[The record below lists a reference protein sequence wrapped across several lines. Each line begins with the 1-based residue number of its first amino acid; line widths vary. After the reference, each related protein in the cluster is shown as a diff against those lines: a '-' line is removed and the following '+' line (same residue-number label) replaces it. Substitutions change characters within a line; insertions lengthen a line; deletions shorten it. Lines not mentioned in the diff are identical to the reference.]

1 MMMLMESCDCECKG
15 VKNYTPVR
23 IYNASG
29 LSSLSYR
36 VGTHG
41 RFNAQMVS
49 EIASEPALEKLT
61 TRSDN
66 DLSIALLDSWAA
78 IADVLTFYQERIA
91 NEGFLRTATERR
103 SVLELARSIGYELR
117 PGVSASTYLAFKLD
131 TSPTSPKEITIEAG
145 TKVQS
150 IPGKDEM
157 PQVFETSA
165 DIQARQNWSEIKPQ
179 QKTKQDVTTALAK
192 GEAIFE
198 GTATRLRAGD
208 GLLFVTGG
216 GSPQA
221 FRIAKE
227 VEIDAEN
234 KQTIVTFE
242 PLNISGLGT
251 KTATI
256 SHSIH
261 DDDGHAMI
269 DSDSTFTGN
278 DLNEILAATSWTE
291 SELEAKAELAGWSL
305 DVIVDAI
312 NSLAKQEQETK
323 DGIYTFRIKCG
334 VFGHN
339 APMWN
344 SLPPEMRFP
353 YNFNRDSSVPVTPPY
368 RKSWDDGRD
377 VNKDSSD
384 VEYDRKNGK
393 LIYLDNTYSAI
404 LSESW
409 IVLKDYNKS
418 SVFNV
423 KQTREDSLTEFSLTG
438 KATGLILETLVMP
451 SPAKIGDEFRTG
463 QESLVHGI
471 YTFARYT
478 KGGIA
483 HLPTIEEREIELELD
498 ENFPPIRSTNR
509 GAVWRLAKILGNIED
524 YDFRKTTVY
533 AQSDQ
538 LPLADI
544 PVNEETVSG
553 RNLVL
558 EKMVGWLQ
566 EGQPLFVE
574 GELADSP
581 GTKKRE
587 LAFIKSVTH
596 SMTTLLTTIEL
607 YSELAYSY
615 KRDTVTIN
623 ANVANATHGET
634 KEETIGSGDPS
645 QRFQSFELKQK
656 PLTFVPDSSASGA
669 KSTLEIK
676 VDGVVWKEASSFEGL
691 SKSDDA
697 YVTRTA
703 NDSITSIIFGDGTN
717 GRLPPSGFE
726 SIKARYRVGIG
737 MGGLV
742 DADKLTLLMKR
753 PLGVKSVT
761 NPLAATGAANPEEL
775 KDARRNAPRTVLT
788 LDRIVSIKDYADF
801 ARGFAGVG
809 KAAAYEVEY
818 RGDRI
823 VLVAIASANGDTV
836 TDKDELYR
844 KLKVAID
851 SYKDPTARFL
861 LRSFN
866 KMLFDIRT
874 KVLVSE
880 DREFEDVKADVKDA
894 LKKAFSF
901 ESRDFGQ
908 SVTLSEVFSVIQGV
922 KGVKAV
928 DIEYPN
934 KHKPGLL
941 ISTNALPEGIIRA
954 EAVEQEGAV
963 VPSLLLVNEEGI
975 TVEEMPQ

>member
-1 MMMLMESCDCECKG
+1 MMESCDCECKG

-23 IYNASG
+23 IYNPSG

-36 VGTHG
+36 VGTHS
-41 RFNAQMVS
+41 RFKAQMVS

-66 DLSIALLDSWAA
+66 DLSIALLNSWAT

-103 SVLELARSIGYELR
+103 SVFELARSIGYELR
-117 PGVSASTYLAFKLD
+117 PGVSASTSLVFKMD
-131 TSPTSPKEITIEAG
+131 TSPTSPKVITIEAG

-179 QKTKQDVTTALAK
+179 QKTRQDAATALAR

-198 GTATRLRAGD
+198 GTATKLRAGD
-208 GLLFVTGG
+208 GLLFVIG

-227 VEIDAEN
+227 VEINAEN

-242 PLNISGLGT
+242 PGNTSGVGM
-251 KTATI
+251 
-256 SHSIH
+256 SRSI
-261 DDDGHAMI
+261 DDDAMI
-269 DSDSTFTGN
+269 DSDSNFTGK
-278 DLNEILAATSWTE
+278 DLNEILAPNSWTE

-305 DVIVDAI
+305 DIIVDAI
-312 NSLAKQEQETK
+312 NSLAKQQQQTK
-323 DGIYTFRIKCG
+323 DGVYAFRIKCG

-344 SLPPEMRFP
+344 SLPPEMRFK
-353 YNFNRDSSVPVTPPY
+353 YNFNRDPSVAVTPPY
-368 RKSWDDGRD
+368 PESWDNGRD
-377 VNKDSSD
+377 INRNSSND
-384 VEYDRKNGK
+384 YYDRKNGN
-393 LIYLDNTYSAI
+393 LIYMDNTYPTI
-404 LSESW
+404 LPESW

-418 SVFNV
+418 SVFYV
-423 KQTREDSLTEFSLTG
+423 KETREDSLTEFSLTG
-438 KATGLILETLVMP
+438 KATGLILETLMMP

-463 QESLVHGI
+463 QESPVHGV

-478 KGGIA
+478 KGGA
-483 HLPTIEEREIELELD
+483 APLPTIEEREIELELD

-509 GAVWRLAKILGNIED
+509 GAVWRLAKIFGKIED

-533 AQSDQ
+533 AQSEQ
-538 LPLADI
+538 LPLANI
-544 PVNEETVSG
+544 PVKEETVCG

-566 EGQPLFVE
+566 EGQPVLVE

-581 GTKKRE
+581 DMEKRE
-587 LAFIKSVTH
+587 MALVKSVTH
-596 SMTTLLTTIEL
+596 SMSTLLTTIEL
-607 YSELAYSY
+607 YSELAYTY

-623 ANVANATHGET
+623 ANIAKATHGET
-634 KEETIGSGDPS
+634 KEEAIGSGDPS

-656 PLTFVPDSSASGA
+656 PLTFVPDSSPSGA

-676 VDGVVWKEASSFEGL
+676 VDGIVWKEASSFEGL

-697 YVTRTA
+697 YVTRTD
-703 NDSITSIIFGDGTN
+703 NDSITSVIFGDGTN

-761 NPLAATGAANPEEL
+761 NPLAATGAADPEEL
-775 KDARRNAPRTVLT
+775 NDARRNAPRTVLT

-809 KAAAYEVEY
+809 KATAYEVEY
-818 RGDRI
+818 GGERL
-823 VLVAIASANGDTV
+823 VLVAIASASGDTV

-866 KMLFDIRT
+866 KMLFDVRT
-874 KVLVSE
+874 KILVSE

-908 SVTLSEVFSVIQGV
+908 AVPLSEVFSVIQGV

-928 DIEYPN
+928 DIEN
-934 KHKPGLL
+934 LDKHKPGLT
-941 ISTNALPEGIIRA
+941 SNAPSVSVIRA
-954 EAVEQEGAV
+954 EGVDQEGAV

-975 TVEEMPQ
+975 TVEEMPE

>member
-1 MMMLMESCDCECKG
+1 MMESCDCECKG

-23 IYNASG
+23 IYNPSG

-36 VGTHG
+36 VGTHS
-41 RFNAQMVS
+41 RFKARMVS

-66 DLSIALLDSWAA
+66 DLSIALLDSWAT

-103 SVLELARSIGYELR
+103 SVFELARSIGYELR
-117 PGVSASTYLAFKLD
+117 PGVSASTYLAFKMD
-131 TSPTSPKEITIEAG
+131 TSPTSPKVITIEAG

-165 DIQARQNWSEIKPQ
+165 DIQSRQNWSEIKPQ
-179 QKTKQDVTTALAK
+179 QKTRQDAATALAR

-198 GTATRLRAGD
+198 GTATKLRAGD
-208 GLLFVTGG
+208 GLLFVIG

-242 PLNISGLGT
+242 PGNTSGVEM
-251 KTATI
+251 
-256 SHSIH
+256 SRSI
-261 DDDGHAMI
+261 DDDAMI
-269 DSDSTFTGN
+269 DSDSNFTGK
-278 DLNEILAATSWTE
+278 DLNEILAAKPNSWTE

-305 DVIVDAI
+305 DIIVDAI
-312 NSLAKQEQETK
+312 NSLAKQQQRQTK
-323 DGIYTFRIKCG
+323 DGVYAFRIKCG

-344 SLPPEMRFP
+344 SLPPEMRFE
-353 YNFNRDSSVPVTPPY
+353 YNFNRDPSVPVTPPY
-368 RKSWDDGRD
+368 PERRGYNWDNGRD
-377 VNKDSSD
+377 INRNSSND
-384 VEYDRKNGK
+384 YYDRKNGN
-393 LIYLDNTYSAI
+393 LIYMDNIYSTI
-404 LSESW
+404 LPESW

-418 SVFNV
+418 SVFYV
-423 KQTREDSLTEFSLTG
+423 KETREDSLTEFSLTG
-438 KATGLILETLVMP
+438 KATGLILETLMMP

-463 QESLVHGI
+463 QESPVHGV

-478 KGGIA
+478 KGGA
-483 HLPTIEEREIELELD
+483 APLPTREESEIELELD

-509 GAVWRLAKILGNIED
+509 GAVWRLAKIFGKIED

-533 AQSDQ
+533 AQSEQ
-538 LPLADI
+538 LPLANI
-544 PVNEETVSG
+544 PVKEETVCG

-566 EGQPLFVE
+566 EGQPVLVE

-581 GTKKRE
+581 DMEKRE
-587 LAFIKSVTH
+587 MALVKSVTH
-596 SMTTLLTTIEL
+596 SMSTLLTTIEL
-607 YSELAYSY
+607 YSELAYTY

-623 ANVANATHGET
+623 ANIAKATHGET
-634 KEETIGSGDPS
+634 KEEAIGSSDPS

-656 PLTFVPDSSASGA
+656 PLTFVPDSSPSGA

-697 YVTRTA
+697 YVTRTD
-703 NDSITSIIFGDGTN
+703 NDSITSVIFGDGTN

-742 DADKLTLLMKR
+742 DTDKLTLLMKR

-761 NPLAATGAANPEEL
+761 NPLAATGAADPEEL
-775 KDARRNAPRTVLT
+775 NDARRNAPRTVLT

-809 KAAAYEVEY
+809 KATAYEVEY
-818 RGDRI
+818 GGERL
-823 VLVAIASANGDTV
+823 VLVAIASASGDTV

-866 KMLFDIRT
+866 KMLFDVRT
-874 KVLVSE
+874 KILVSE

-908 SVTLSEVFSVIQGV
+908 AVPLSEVFSVIQGV

-928 DIEYPN
+928 DIEN
-934 KHKPGLL
+934 LDKHEPGLR
-941 ISTNALPEGIIRA
+941 SNAPPVSVIRA
-954 EAVEQEGAV
+954 EGVDQEGAV

-975 TVEEMPQ
+975 TVEEMPE

>member
-1 MMMLMESCDCECKG
+1 MMESCDCECKG

-23 IYNASG
+23 IYNPSG

-36 VGTHG
+36 VGSHS
-41 RFNAQMVS
+41 RFKAQMVS

-66 DLSIALLDSWAA
+66 DLSIALLDSWAT

-103 SVLELARSIGYELR
+103 SVFELARSIGYELR
-117 PGVSASTYLAFKLD
+117 PGVSASTYLAFKMD
-131 TSPTSPKEITIEAG
+131 TSPTSPKVITIEAG

-157 PQVFETSA
+157 LQVFETSA

-179 QKTKQDVTTALAK
+179 QKTRQDAAMALAR

-198 GTATRLRAGD
+198 GTATKLRAGD
-208 GLLFVTGG
+208 GLLFVIG

-227 VEIDAEN
+227 VEIKAEN

-242 PLNISGLGT
+242 PGNTSGVGM
-251 KTATI
+251 
-256 SHSIH
+256 SRSINN
-261 DDDGHAMI
+261 DAMI
-269 DSDSTFTGN
+269 DSDSNFTGK
-278 DLNEILAATSWTE
+278 DLNEILASNSWTE

-305 DVIVDAI
+305 DIIVDAI
-312 NSLAKQEQETK
+312 NSLAKQQQQTK
-323 DGIYTFRIKCG
+323 DGVYTFRIKCG

-344 SLPPEMRFP
+344 SLPPEMRFK
-353 YNFNRDSSVPVTPPY
+353 YNFNRDPSVPVTPPY
-368 RKSWDDGRD
+368 PESFNWDNGRD
-377 VNKDSSD
+377 INRNSSND
-384 VEYDRKNGK
+384 YYDRKNGN
-393 LIYLDNTYSAI
+393 LIYMDNTYPTI
-404 LSESW
+404 LPESW

-418 SVFNV
+418 SVFYV
-423 KQTREDSLTEFSLTG
+423 KETREDSLTEFSLTG
-438 KATGLILETLVMP
+438 KATGLILETLMMP

-463 QESLVHGI
+463 QESPVHGV
-471 YTFARYT
+471 YTFARYM
-478 KGGIA
+478 KGGA
-483 HLPTIEEREIELELD
+483 APLPTREESEIELELD

-509 GAVWRLAKILGNIED
+509 GAVWRLAKIFGN
-524 YDFRKTTVY
+524 
-533 AQSDQ
+533 
-538 LPLADI
+538 
-544 PVNEETVSG
+544 G

-566 EGQPLFVE
+566 EGQPVLVE
-574 GELADSP
+574 GELADP
-581 GTKKRE
+581 PDMEQRE
-587 LAFIKSVTH
+587 IALVKSVTH
-596 SMTTLLTTIEL
+596 SMSTLLTTIEL
-607 YSELAYSY
+607 YSELAYTY

-623 ANVANATHGET
+623 ANIAKATHGET
-634 KEETIGSGDPS
+634 KEEAIGSGDPS

-656 PLTFVPDSSASGA
+656 PLTFVPDSSPSGA

-697 YVTRTA
+697 YVTRTD
-703 NDSITSIIFGDGTN
+703 NDSITSVIFGDGTN

-726 SIKARYRVGIG
+726 SINARYRVGIG

-761 NPLAATGAANPEEL
+761 NPLAATGAADPEEL
-775 KDARRNAPRTVLT
+775 NNARRNAPRTVLT

-809 KAAAYEVEY
+809 KATAYEVEY
-818 RGDRI
+818 GGERL
-823 VLVAIASANGDTV
+823 VLVAVASASGDTV

-866 KMLFDIRT
+866 KMLFDVRT
-874 KVLVSE
+874 KILVSE
-880 DREFEDVKADVKDA
+880 DREFEDVKVDVKDA

-908 SVTLSEVFSVIQGV
+908 AVPLSEVFSVIQGV

-928 DIEYPN
+928 DIEN
-934 KHKPGLL
+934 LDKHEPGLT
-941 ISTNALPEGIIRA
+941 SNAPDVSVIRA
-954 EAVEQEGAV
+954 EGVDQEGAV

-975 TVEEMPQ
+975 TVEEMPE